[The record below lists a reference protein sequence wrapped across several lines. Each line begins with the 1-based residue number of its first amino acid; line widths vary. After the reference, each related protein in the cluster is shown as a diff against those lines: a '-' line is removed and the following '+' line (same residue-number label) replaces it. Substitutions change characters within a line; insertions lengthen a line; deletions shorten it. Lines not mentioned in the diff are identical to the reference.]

1 MKNCQILNRFVLNLI
16 PKKLEIIKILDRVE
30 NRSYN
35 ITIINLIHLF
45 ITIKLLSKIQRC
57 VLIKVPAL
65 KKIIEA
71 KVKYNLN
78 MNCIR
83 GFY

>member
-45 ITIKLLSKIQRC
+45 ITIKLLSKIQRYI
-57 VLIKVPAL
+57 LIKVPEWN
-65 KKIIEA
+65 KIIEA
-71 KVKYNLN
+71 IVKYKLN

>member
-1 MKNCQILNRFVLNLI
+1 MGNYQILNRFIFNLI
-16 PKKLEIIKILDRVE
+16 PEKIEDMKILDRVE
-30 NRSYN
+30 NRGYN

-57 VLIKVPAL
+57 ILIKVPAL

-78 MNCIR
+78 MNCI
-83 GFY
+83 GGYY